1 MKRFYSQ
8 EMVANSRPVRNG
20 RLALCESVH
29 SCRFCLC
36 EMKGKKK
43 QTSKVKSCRTVS
55 TENVIGGEII
65 KHALQM
71 NYSNPQASLPTEL
84 DEESACIIMCACVVT
99 KNYCFC
105 MHLNLFILLKE
116 WKNKQKQQH
125 TKMSPLIYASQHKQT
140 LQHCDF

>member
-1 MKRFYSQ
+1 
-8 EMVANSRPVRNG
+8 MVANSRPVRNG

-99 KNYCFC
+99 KK
-105 MHLNLFILLKE
+105 LLFLYAFEFVHFIKRMKE
-116 WKNKQKQQH
+116 
-125 TKMSPLIYASQHKQT
+125 
-140 LQHCDF
+140 